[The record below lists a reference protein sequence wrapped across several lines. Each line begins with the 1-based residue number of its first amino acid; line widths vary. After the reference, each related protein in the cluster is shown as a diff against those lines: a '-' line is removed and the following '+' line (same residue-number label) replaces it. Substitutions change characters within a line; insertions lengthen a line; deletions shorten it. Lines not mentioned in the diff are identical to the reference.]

1 MILTATSQ
9 TIKVITS
16 ATATIDVVV
25 QYADITSTTL
35 TPGSQETAITTA
47 ATTTVLT
54 APAASTQ
61 RKVISMSLWNR
72 ATTTATCTVIKDNTG
87 TDFYLHKAVL
97 GPGNGMSYTHDGGW
111 ERITPDGSESVSFL
125 ENPRVVVSGAPTYF
139 TKTSTAQEAAG
150 ATYMFSKDAG
160 FPGAWTAP
168 VAGTGGASWS
178 SANPGGL
185 PLPPLVSGNLYLSG
199 YSGTSTIAGY
209 QSLIDIVW
217 ANSGL
222 SPTSTSAQSITAAAS
237 AARDLDGT
245 TNGRGIQAYLY
256 ITTSNTSNASP
267 VSVTITYTN
276 AAGTTG
282 QTATA
287 SVYALCLVGTLIP
300 FNLAAGSEGVRSVQ
314 SYINA
319 ATLGAGTLHLILARP
334 LASIPIMTA
343 NIGGGTNY
351 WDLKPLRIFNDP
363 HIAVTQ
369 LTTSA
374 SATTVTGFAAFSEF

>member
-1 MILTATSQ
+1 MILTATTQ

-35 TPGSQETAITTA
+35 TPGSQETGITTA
-47 ATTTVLT
+47 TTTTVLT

-72 ATTTATCTVIKDNTG
+72 ASTTTTCTVIKDNTG
-87 TDFYLHKAVL
+87 PDYYLHKAVL
-97 GPGNGMSYTHDGGW
+97 GPGNGMSYSHDGGW
-111 ERITPDGSESVSFL
+111 ERITPDGSESISVL

-139 TKTSTAQEAAG
+139 TKTGTTQEAVG

-168 VAGTGGASWS
+168 SPGVNGASWS
-178 SANPGGL
+178 SANAGGL

-199 YSGTSTIAGY
+199 HSGTSTIAGY

-217 ANSGL
+217 ANSSL
-222 SPTSTSAQSITAAAS
+222 VTTSTLAQPITPAAS

-256 ITTSNTSNASP
+256 ITTANSTNVGVVT
-267 VSVTITYTN
+267 VTITYTN
-276 AAGTTG
+276 AAGTAG
-282 QTATA
+282 QSATA
-287 SVYALCLVGTLIP
+287 SVPITCLIGTLIP

-314 SYINA
+314 AYINS
-319 ATLGAGTLHLILARP
+319 ATLGATTIHLILARP
-334 LASIPIMTA
+334 LSSIPIMTA

-363 HIAVTQ
+363 HIAVIQ
-369 LTTSA
+369 LTTSTTA
-374 SATTVTGFAAFSEF
+374 ATVTGYAAFSEF